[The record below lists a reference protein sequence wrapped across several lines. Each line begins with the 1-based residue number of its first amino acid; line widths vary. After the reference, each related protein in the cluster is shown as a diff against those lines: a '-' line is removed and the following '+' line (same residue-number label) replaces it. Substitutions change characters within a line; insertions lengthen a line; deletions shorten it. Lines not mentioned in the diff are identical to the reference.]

1 MVGARL
7 ADAHCRRKTIAMEP
21 TMKTLIVGLL
31 SVGLVAVSAN
41 TSDAA
46 SKKYRRSYES
56 HAEKYPS
63 ATPRQRQNAWAYDH
77 PGHYYEMDSN
87 AFPVGS
93 SGWWEMKRLEGS
105 DPPRRRPCPFS

>member
-1 MVGARL
+1 M
-7 ADAHCRRKTIAMEP
+7 KTIIAS
-21 TMKTLIVGLL
+21 LL
-31 SVGLVAVSAN
+31 CAGLVVVLAGP
-41 TSDAA
+41 SDAA
-46 SKKYRRSYES
+46 SKKRYRTYHYAGS
-56 HAEKYPS
+56 AEKYPS

-105 DPPRRRPCPFS
+105 DPPR

>member
-1 MVGARL
+1 MR
-7 ADAHCRRKTIAMEP
+7 
-21 TMKTLIVGLL
+21 TLIVGLVVGFL
-31 SVGLVAVSAN
+31 SVGIVAVSAN

-46 SKKYRRSYES
+46 SKKGNRYYYSDSYS
-56 HAEKYPS
+56 QRFPS

-105 DPPRRRPCPFS
+105 DPPR